1 MPTPNVVPTVG
12 LIGAGATPQRQI
24 YNGNPVNL
32 SLANEVNKAG
42 NLAPAMQALGK
53 GMIDLKYRW
62 DGVALKEEFVK
73 RKLELDNAKAEFD
86 NNSAT
91 GSYEDMVKAHEKMN
105 AALKGFET
113 FSSKYSNHQATP
125 LMQQLN
131 EYSLEVDNG
140 LQASAAKKIKDY
152 EIKTLGAETEMAVQD
167 LGAYVRKNGAK
178 SFTLDEYKKYNTAV
192 REPLRRQIELSGID
206 PDSELG
212 QHMERAGMS
221 KLLLNEGL
229 NLIAHGDLHLSMAWL
244 NRVVETHAI
253 TTTDETAWLRAINAE
268 KRRREAEARARQ
280 LQLTTLS
287 IPAQAQALHEKF
299 WEQAQKENA
308 LALKAEADARAVQKQ
323 NADAFKMAKTYDWHM
338 MSGEEQDMWDR
349 GDYFNAIASMES
361 RLAEMEAAIPTMA
374 DVKMPESQ
382 MPASTSSALIGPQ
395 QASLQQM
402 AGYEEALAEHK
413 KEIEKK
419 TKDYQD
425 FQQFVQQAKTSV
437 GKEIQTTPLLTP
449 DEHLKQMYAIVDNQN
464 RMMKNAEDP
473 MYNIK
478 QGLGLSLNTY
488 RAQLYLKYGP
498 EHIALAERELN
509 QILSNPDK
517 EEVALMIGGEGNKNS
532 FQYIM
537 ANGTDKQKKAVID
550 MYSSVGANGLDLAVS
565 KAIVEHLPDDE
576 LNMLATGNKAYL
588 SEFSTSYGIA
598 HSDLEALV
606 DKAQLVQE
614 ERKQTAN
621 SDLFDNTLDIY
632 HKEIRNRVSDPILA
646 QRAIYIFDASGYAS
660 LVKAYSFS
668 STDINVTSKKVSSAV
683 MYNKGMQAVEEAIK
697 QAEAEE

>member
-1 MPTPNVVPTVG
+1 MATPNVVPTVG
-12 LIGAGATPQRQI
+12 LIGAGAAPRRQI
-24 YNGNPVNL
+24 YNGSPVNL

-42 NLAPAMQALGK
+42 NLAPAMKALGE
-53 GMIDLKYRW
+53 GLIDLKYRW

-152 EIKTLGAETEMAVQD
+152 ETKTLGAETEMAVQD
-167 LGAYVRKNGAK
+167 FGAFVRKNGSK
-178 SFTLDEYKKYNTAV
+178 SFKDPQYKTYEDAMRN
-192 REPLRRQIELSGID
+192 PIRRQIELSGID

-212 QHMERAGMS
+212 QHMERAAMS
-221 KLLLNEGL
+221 KLYLNEGI

-244 NRVVETHAI
+244 NRELETHGI

-287 IPAQAQALHEKF
+287 IPAQAYALHEKF
-299 WEQAQKENA
+299 WEQAQKDNA

-323 NADAFKMAKTYDWHM
+323 NADAFKMAKTFDWHM
-338 MSGEEQDMWDR
+338 LSGEEQDMWDR

-374 DVKMPESQ
+374 DVKMPEPQMAASQ
-382 MPASTSSALIGPQ
+382 SSALLGPQ
-395 QASLQQM
+395 IAVQQM
-402 AGYEEALAEHK
+402 AGYEEAQAERK
-413 KEIEKK
+413 KEIEQK

-449 DEHLKQMYAIVDNQN
+449 DEHLKQMYVIVDNQN

-498 EHIALAERELN
+498 ENIALAERELN

-598 HSDLEALV
+598 HSDLEALE

-621 SDLFDNTLDIY
+621 SDLFDKTLDIY
-632 HKEIRNRVSDPILA
+632 HKEIRTRVSDPILA

-668 STDINVTSKKVSSAV
+668 STDINVASKQVTSAV